1 MLVFLYCFVFVSS
14 SLPLELISHG
24 SSQEIGLKEVVLH
37 AVFPP
42 PPPTFHTFR
51 CSLNSVG
58 FVRLVIFQSDFT

>member
-42 PPPTFHTFR
+42 HTTFHTFR